1 MEKRNLTLSIIIGV
15 LLSSCVLVV
24 SSGVA
29 AAHANIYAVR
39 AATPTKRVKLAI
51 SDMYCKACEPSISG
65 ELMRTP
71 GVIAATV
78 SYERQEAI
86 VDYDS
91 SKITTAGII
100 AAIKGAGF
108 TAKVKRT

>member
-1 MEKRNLTLSIIIGV
+1 MIGA
-15 LLSSCVLVV
+15 LLSSCLLSVA
-24 SSGVA
+24 SGAVA
-29 AAHANIYAVR
+29 THGNAYAVR
-39 AATPTKRVKLAI
+39 GVVPTKRVKLAI

-78 SYERQEAI
+78 SYERQEAV

-91 SKITTAGII
+91 SKITPAGII

-108 TAKVKRT
+108 TAKIKRG